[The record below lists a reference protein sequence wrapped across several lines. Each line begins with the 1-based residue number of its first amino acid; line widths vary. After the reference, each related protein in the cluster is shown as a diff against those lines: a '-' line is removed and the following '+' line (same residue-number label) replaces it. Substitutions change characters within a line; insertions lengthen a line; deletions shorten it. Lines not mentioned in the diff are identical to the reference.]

1 MRLLGRIPEGTSAL
15 RRRNRW
21 ELPLRSLGAAA
32 VLAVGMLGLGAS
44 PVAIGPFGGAHPF
57 GGANQIGAV
66 ADVRAASPSPSAD
79 VGGDTRSSGE
89 GPGLVGAPGLAI
101 LAVVGLGVLTVLATS
116 LFVRLSGGRRPS
128 D

>member
-1 MRLLGRIPEGTSAL
+1 MRLLGRIPAGTNAP

-21 ELPLRSLGAAA
+21 ELLLRSLGAAA

-44 PVAIGPFGGAHPF
+44 PIGGVV
-57 GGANQIGAV
+57 N
-66 ADVRAASPSPSAD
+66 VRAASPSPSAD

-101 LAVVGLGVLTVLATS
+101 LAVVGLGVLTVLATT
-116 LFVRLSGGRRPS
+116 LYVRLSGGRRPS